1 MTEVYQ
7 TEEYRGYDINIYYDE
22 TPESPRAWDTIATF
36 VCKYRHHNLGD
47 THNIEGIIQELFD
60 KYVTPEAIIKK
71 FCEKKKAKLVEDGGK
86 KYYEYEVKYDTYPHS
101 VCIPADDIDLC
112 AEYMAE
118 YFSKREKLDMI
129 EAAGEIVWCPIS
141 IYDHSGIS
149 IWLGK
154 TDGHQDAH
162 WDCSTIGFA
171 YVEKCTAEKE
181 GALRAGKNGLYN
193 GHKSWQEWAY
203 DVMEGEM
210 ETYNLFVTGEVF
222 GYMVEGGDG
231 YCDDSCW
238 GFYGTDEIP
247 RMIEEAKSEI
257 DWALKQQAKAHESNM
272 AVLIQHIDELIGET
286 WMLGTISYRIG
297 TDLFGQGCLECAQI
311 KQSHVG
317 CYVPCQVNDLDFE
330 TLDIIAKHI
339 NKTVA

>member
-1 MTEVYQ
+1 MREAYQ

-22 TPESPRAWDTIATF
+22 TPDSPRAWGNIATF
-36 VCKYRHHNLGD
+36 VCEHRCYNLGD
-47 THNIEGIIQELFD
+47 EHDIEGAVRELFN

-71 FCEKKKAKLVEDGGK
+71 FCEDNNAKLVEDDGEE
-86 KYYEYEVKYDTYPHS
+86 YYEYEVIRDTCPHT
-101 VCIPADDIDLC
+101 VRIPADDIDYC
-112 AEYMAE
+112 AEEMAGS
-118 YFSKREKLDMI
+118 FSEQEKLDMI
-129 EAAGEIVWCPIS
+129 EATGEIVWLLIS

-149 IWLGK
+149 IWLGGI
-154 TDGHQDAH
+154 DGHVDAR

-203 DVMEGEM
+203 DVMESEM
-210 ETYNLFVTGEVF
+210 ETYEQYVTGEVF

-247 RMIEEAKSEI
+247 RMIEQAKVEI
-257 DWALKQQAKAHESNM
+257 DWALERQAKAHESNK

-286 WMLGTISYRIG
+286 WMFGDVSYRIG

-311 KQSHVG
+311 NQNRVG
-317 CYVPCQVNDLDFE
+317 CYVLCQINSLDFE
-330 TLDIIAKHI
+330 TLDVIAKHI

>member
-1 MTEVYQ
+1 MREAYQ

-22 TPESPRAWDTIATF
+22 NPDSPRAWDNVATF
-36 VCKYRHHNLGD
+36 VCEHRRYNLGD
-47 THNIEGIIQELFD
+47 EHDIEGAVRELFN

-71 FCEKKKAKLVEDGGK
+71 FCEDYNAKPVEDDGE
-86 KYYEYEVKYDTYPHS
+86 KYYEYESKYGIIRVPEDNYDEMVGS
-101 VCIPADDIDLC
+101 
-112 AEYMAE
+112 
-118 YFSKREKLDMI
+118 FSECEMLDMI
-129 EAAGEIVWCPIS
+129 EATGEIVWLPIS
-141 IYDHSGIS
+141 MYEHSGIS
-149 IWLGK
+149 IWLGGK
-154 TDGHQDAH
+154 DGHVDAC

-171 YVEKCTAEKE
+171 YVEKCMAEKE
-181 GALRAGKNGLYN
+181 GVLRSGKSGLY
-193 GHKSWQEWAY
+193 GGYKSWQEWAY
-203 DVMEGEM
+203 AVMEGEM
-210 ETYNLFVTGEVF
+210 KTYDQYVTGEVF

-238 GFYGTDEIP
+238 GFFGTDQIP

-257 DWALKQQAKAHESNM
+257 DWALEKQAKAHESNK

-286 WMLGTISYRIG
+286 WMLGDVSYRIG

-311 KQSHVG
+311 RQSRVG
-317 CYVPCQVNDLDFE
+317 CYVPCQVNSLDFE